1 MLVWIATAQPLE
13 FVRLCASSARVAKGI
28 HAADTEKG
36 AMRTR
41 GSFFLANAVAFVSV
55 LVATVIIAPAA
66 PAAST
71 PTITWYAR
79 PESGGSTVQAAA
91 NCNRAAHGRYHI
103 SISPL
108 PADATQQR
116 EQLVRRLAAN
126 DSGIDLISMDV
137 VWTAEFAGAK
147 WIVPWSK
154 QDAVSIGA
162 GVIPAVLKTG
172 EYRGRMYGAP
182 LNTGSQLLWYRKDL
196 VPNPPKTWDEM
207 LDMAAKLPSSSNKI
221 EVQAARYEGYTVWF
235 NSLLASAGG
244 RILDSKGKPSL
255 AEGPTVKA
263 LSIMKRLA
271 TSSAADPSLSNQ
283 REDTADQAFN
293 AGRAA
298 FMVNY
303 PFVYAA
309 AKSDAPK
316 IFANLGVAPWPS
328 VDPGKPARVTL
339 GGFNLG
345 VGRFSSHKAL
355 AFAAGRCLLNDRN
368 QIVRATKDGLPPVK
382 ESLYDDPQ
390 FTKANPFAPLLLET
404 FRNGSQRPSSP
415 AYNDISLAVLR
426 ALHPPRSISPKSAAK
441 ELRSLVDDAVNS
453 RGLL

>member
-1 MLVWIATAQPLE
+1 
-13 FVRLCASSARVAKGI
+13 
-28 HAADTEKG
+28 
-36 AMRTR
+36 MRTR
-41 GSFFLANAVAFVSV
+41 GTVAA
-55 LVATVIIAPAA
+55 ATVTMLLLGTTASGLVTTGAA
-66 PAAST
+66 AASPT
-71 PTITWYAR
+71 TITWYAR
-79 PESGGSTVQAAA
+79 PESGGSTVQAAE
-91 NCNRAAHGRYHI
+91 NCNKSSKGRYRI
-103 SISPL
+103 EISPL

-126 DSGIDLISMDV
+126 DSDIDLISMDV

-154 QDAVSIGA
+154 RDAAAIA
-162 GVIPAVLKTG
+162 DGVIPAVLKTG
-172 EYRGRMYGAP
+172 QYRGRMFAAP

-196 VPNPPKTWDEM
+196 VPNPPETWDEM
-207 LDMAAKLPSSSNKI
+207 IDMAEKLPSDRNKI

-244 RILDSKGKPSL
+244 SILGRDGKPSL

-271 TSSAADPSLSNQ
+271 TSSAADPSMSNQ
-283 REDTADQAFN
+283 REDTGDQAFN

-316 IFANLGVAPWPS
+316 IFKNLGVAPWPS

-345 VGRFSSHKAL
+345 VGRFSSHKKL
-355 AFAAGRCLLNDRN
+355 AFAAGRCLLDDRN

-382 ESLYDDPQ
+382 EALYTDRK

-426 ALHPPRSISPKSAAK
+426 ALHPPRGISPRSAGDD
-441 ELRSLVDDAVNS
+441 LRDLVDDAVNS

>member
-1 MLVWIATAQPLE
+1 MAVLLTTATLLLTGVAGT
-13 FVRLCASSARVAKGI
+13 AS
-28 HAADTEKG
+28 
-36 AMRTR
+36 
-41 GSFFLANAVAFVSV
+41 LAG
-55 LVATVIIAPAA
+55 PAG
-66 PAAST
+66 AAST
-71 PTITWYAR
+71 VTITWFAR

-91 NCNRAAHGRYHI
+91 NCSRESHGRYRI
-103 SISPL
+103 EISPL
-108 PADATQQR
+108 PADASQQR
-116 EQLVRRLAAN
+116 EQLVRRLAA
-126 DSGIDLISMDV
+126 DDPSIDLISMDV

-147 WIVPWSK
+147 WIVPWSRK
-154 QDAVSIGA
+154 DATAIGA

-172 EYRGRMYGAP
+172 RYHGRMFGAP

-196 VPNPPKTWDEM
+196 VPEPPATWDEM
-207 LDMAAKLPSSSNKI
+207 LDMAAKLPSGSNKI

-244 RILDSKGKPSL
+244 QILGRNGSPSL

-271 TSSAADPSLSNQ
+271 TSPSADPSMSNQ

-316 IFANLGVAPWPS
+316 IFRNLGVAPWPG
-328 VDPGKPARVTL
+328 VDANQPARVTL

-345 VGRFSSHKAL
+345 VGRFSNHRAL
-355 AFAAGRCLLNDRN
+355 AFAAGRCLLDDRN
-368 QIVRATKDGLPPVK
+368 QLVRATKDGLPPVR
-382 ESLYDDPQ
+382 ESLYQDPK
-390 FTKANPFAPLLLET
+390 FTKANPFAPLLLDT
-404 FRNGSQRPSSP
+404 FRNGSQRPASP

-426 ALHPPRSISPKSAAK
+426 VLHPPKSIDPKAAAR
-441 ELRSLVDDAVNS
+441 ELRGLVDDAIHS

>member
-1 MLVWIATAQPLE
+1 
-13 FVRLCASSARVAKGI
+13 
-28 HAADTEKG
+28 
-36 AMRTR
+36 MRTR
-41 GSFFLANAVAFVSV
+41 GSVAS
-55 LVATVIIAPAA
+55 ATVLLVLALALAVGSASVGSAA
-66 PAAST
+66 AADAT
-71 PTITWYAR
+71 TITWYAR
-79 PESGGSTVQAAA
+79 PESGGSTVQAAK
-91 NCNRAAHGRYHI
+91 NCTEQSNGRYRI
-103 SISPL
+103 EISPL

-147 WIVPWSK
+147 WIVPWSRK
-154 QDAVSIGA
+154 DASRIRQ

-172 EYRGRMYGAP
+172 QFHGRMYGAP

-196 VPNPPKTWDEM
+196 VPQPPKTWDEM
-207 LDMAAKLPSSSNKI
+207 IDMASKLPSSQNKI
-221 EVQAARYEGYTVWF
+221 EVQGARYEGYTVWF

-244 RILDSKGKPSL
+244 KMLAGPEKPSL
-255 AEGPTVKA
+255 AEGPAVKA
-263 LSIMKRLA
+263 LSIIKRLA
-271 TSSAADPSLSNQ
+271 SSPAADPSMSNQ

-316 IFANLGVAPWPS
+316 VFKNLGVAPWPS
-328 VDPGKPARVTL
+328 VDANTPARVTL

-345 VGRFSSHKAL
+345 VGKFSSHKAL
-355 AFAAGRCLLNDRN
+355 AFEAGRCLLNDAN
-368 QIVRATKDGLPPVK
+368 QLVRATKDGLPPVR
-382 ESLYDDPQ
+382 EALYSDPK

-404 FRNGSQRPSSP
+404 FRNGSVRPQSP

-426 ALHPPRSISPKSAAK
+426 TIHPPNSVDPKAAAK
-441 ELRSLVDDAVNS
+441 ALRSLVDDAIHS

>member
-1 MLVWIATAQPLE
+1 
-13 FVRLCASSARVAKGI
+13 
-28 HAADTEKG
+28 
-36 AMRTR
+36 MRTR
-41 GSFFLANAVAFVSV
+41 GVIFVAASAM
-55 LVATVIIAPAA
+55 LVAGLAGTASIAPSAEA
-66 PAAST
+66 RST
-71 PTITWYAR
+71 PTVTWYAR
-79 PESGGSTVQAAA
+79 PESGGSTVQAAK
-91 NCNRAAHGRYHI
+91 NCTSAAKGKYRI
-103 SISPL
+103 EISPL

-126 DSGIDLISMDV
+126 DSSIDLISMDV
-137 VWTAEFAGAK
+137 VWTAEFAGAR

-154 QDAVSIGA
+154 ADASAIGD
-162 GVIPAVLKTG
+162 GVIPAVLRTG
-172 EYRGRMYGAP
+172 QFRDRMYGAP

-196 VPNPPKTWDEM
+196 VPTPPTTWDEM
-207 LDMAAKLPSSSNKI
+207 IDMASKLPSGSNKI

-244 RILDSKGKPSL
+244 QILRNGKVSL
-255 AEGPTVKA
+255 AKAPTEKA

-271 TSSAADPSLSNQ
+271 TSPSADPSLSNQ
-283 REDTADQAFN
+283 REDTGDQAFN

-316 IFANLGVAPWPS
+316 VFANLGIAPWPS
-328 VDPGKPARVTL
+328 VDPGAPARVTL

-355 AFAAGRCLLNDRN
+355 AFEAGRCLLDDRN
-368 QIVRATKDGLPPVK
+368 QILRATKDGLPPVR
-382 ESLYDDPQ
+382 EALYSNAK
-390 FTKANPFAPLLLET
+390 FTAANPFASTLLET

-426 ALHPPRSISPKSAAK
+426 VLHPPSGISPKAAAK
-441 ELRSLVDDAVNS
+441 ELRSLVDDAIHS